1 MKKIL
6 LWSSIA
12 AIMTACSSD
21 DPNENT
27 TYHPITLTPQ
37 QKEVVDGYKEFSY
50 DFFREAV
57 NDIDENENV
66 IVSPY
71 SMANM
76 LSMLSNAADAETKAS
91 ITALLNIP
99 TSIDINEVNKSLYDQ
114 IMSLNDRVELS
125 ICRSLWSKENV
136 RLNNQFKNCII
147 NDYHA
152 QHSIF
157 TSPQS
162 LLADFRDWLN
172 KASHGMIS
180 DMNIDANESTKVLLA
195 DLMYF
200 KGQWLSPFNKAD
212 SHPGIFHNLDGT
224 ESEVTMMEN
233 KIGLTWI
240 STIYY
245 DLISIPF
252 NDNSCHFEILLP
264 GDGYD
269 VNDLIANLQQDLFTP
284 SPETAEKY
292 EFKSSSGMIPVILP
306 RFEIDIE
313 IKPNKVLSRMGLSNN
328 WSGMLDDNEALHIKF
343 IQKSAIKV
351 DEEGATASSATSM
364 TGDSAINFEAG
375 EPFIVDRPFVYILR
389 GPGDIILQMGKI
401 CKL

>member
-6 LWSSIA
+6 LCSSIA

-21 DPNENT
+21 DPNENP
-27 TYHPITLTPQ
+27 TYNPIFLTSQ
-37 QKEVVDGYKEFSY
+37 QEEVVHGYNSFSFN
-50 DFFREAV
+50 FFREAV
-57 NDIDENENV
+57 NDIDENKNV

-76 LSMLSNAADAETKAS
+76 LSMLSNAADTETKAS
-91 ITALLNIP
+91 IISILNTP
-99 TSIDINEVNKSLYDQ
+99 SSIDINEVNKSLYDKV
-114 IMSLNDRVELS
+114 MSLNDRVELS

-157 TSPQS
+157 SSPQS
-162 LLADFRDWLN
+162 LLADFRDWLT

-200 KGQWLSPFNKAD
+200 KGQWSSPFNKAD

-224 ESEVTMMEN
+224 ESEVTMMEK
-233 KIGLTWI
+233 KIGLLWI

-252 NDNSCHFEILLP
+252 KYNSCNFDILLP

-269 VNDLIANLQQDLFTP
+269 VNDLIANLRQDLFAR
-284 SPETAEKY
+284 SPETEEKY
-292 EFKSSSGMIPVILP
+292 EFKSNIGMIPVTLP

-313 IKPNKVLSRMGLSNN
+313 IKLNKALSRMGLSNN
-328 WSGMLDDNEALHIKF
+328 WPGMLADNEDLHIKF

-364 TGDSAINFEAG
+364 TGDTAINFKDG

-389 GPGDIILQMGKI
+389 GPGNLILQMGKI